1 MCLLTFLRV
10 PVLPALPPLYTSPP
24 PPHPH
29 KQTHTGELAEYVVS
43 ELNVVSLETCN
54 DVLAYAEPVAEP
66 EWQLLGKKLGKDMGK
81 VCVWGGG

>member
-1 MCLLTFLRV
+1 M
-10 PVLPALPPLYTSPP
+10 
-24 PPHPH
+24 
-29 KQTHTGELAEYVVS
+29 S

-54 DVLAYAEPVAEP
+54 DVLAYAELVAEP

>member
-1 MCLLTFLRV
+1 M
-10 PVLPALPPLYTSPP
+10 
-24 PPHPH
+24 
-29 KQTHTGELAEYVVS
+29 S